1 MAYIAK
7 VNVPAGWTELA
18 TLTGSAFSS
27 GKKYSIQAYDGSNV
41 RLCNSTSLPTDDF
54 AGENIKNLMQVIYSP
69 DAGTLYVK
77 RGSANAAFVSV
88 SEIG

>member
-7 VNVPAGWTELA
+7 VKVPDEWTELA
-18 TLTGSAFSS
+18 TLTGVAFGS

-41 RLCNSTSLPTDDF
+41 RLCNSTSAPTDAF
-54 AGENIKNLMQVIYSP
+54 AGENIKDLTQAIYSP
-69 DAGTLYVK
+69 DTGTLYIK
-77 RGSANAAFVSV
+77 RGGAGPATVAV

>member
-7 VNVPAGWTELA
+7 VNVPAEWTELA
-18 TLTGSAFSS
+18 TLTGQAFAS
-27 GKKYSIQAYDGSNV
+27 GKTYSIQAYDGSNV
-41 RLCNSTSLPTDDF
+41 RLCNATALPTDAF

-69 DAGTLYVK
+69 DAGTMYIK
-77 RGSANAAFVSV
+77 RGSAAPAFVAV